1 MRKIKYTQEIAEK
14 HLNLFGDCIKRKD
27 MMWKE
32 WREDVLNLNPTT
44 NAVFPVEF
52 GAVLTA
58 STEELVTMF
67 AYYYDHRKDKFI
79 KDTRADLRKIF
90 NYSNWQPKIANFFM
104 QYAEELGVHT
114 CFYCETSY
122 INKYEDRNNKD
133 RNHFDLDHF
142 LPKTLCPIVGLSIRN
157 LIPSC
162 TVCNEKLKRG
172 HILGFSNTEETI
184 SDKKDEIIKMFP
196 SSENYSFDSD
206 VNIRIEPVRK
216 EDFTRTLRLQNQPER
231 YAIQFECTD
240 EKTPYLN
247 EIDLFC
253 LEERYNYHKMEALR
267 LYDLLNDYPPEL
279 LQKVSEL
286 FQDKN
291 ADDIKEDLFGLSFSS
306 SQHRCFNKMKQ
317 DIAKLFKGKGQQF
330 LG

>member
-1 MRKIKYTQEIAEK
+1 MRRIKYTQNIVEEYLDLYSNWIKKNDREWKIWVEK
-14 HLNLFGDCIKRKD
+14 IISINSSAYLFFPENLD
-27 MMWKE
+27 E
-32 WREDVLNLNPTT
+32 
-44 NAVFPVEF
+44 
-52 GAVLTA
+52 VLTA
-58 STEELVTMF
+58 SIDSMVAMF
-67 AYYYDHRKDKFI
+67 AFYYDHRKY
-79 KDTRADLRKIF
+79 KIIEETQESLKSLF
-90 NYSNWQPKIANFFM
+90 NYDNWQPKIANFFM
-104 QYAEELGVHT
+104 QHAEELDVHT

-122 INKYEDRNNKD
+122 INKFESPDGKK

-142 LPKTLCPIVGLSIRN
+142 LPKALCPIVGLSIRN
-157 LIPSC
+157 FIPSC
-162 TVCNEKLKRG
+162 AVCNEKLKKD
-172 HILGFSNTEETI
+172 HILGIIDAEI
-184 SDKKDEIIKMFP
+184 PILDKKNEIVRMCP
-196 SSENYSFDSD
+196 SSDDYLFDSD
-206 VNIRIEPVRK
+206 VNIRIEPVKK

-240 EKTPYLN
+240 EKSPYLN

-317 DIAKLFKGKGQQF
+317 DIAKLFKE
-330 LG
+330 